1 MGKRF
6 SKRIIKRSHKCVSKH
21 KGEVRTY
28 ERKRQRRITCFS
40 LRHQTDRRPINTQ
53 TRGVTSP
60 RIRGTQAIVS
70 PRHNNVQRALDLTLE
85 FFEASR
91 LWSAVGLLIGRR
103 VLSRAQWLD
112 IAGFCEELFTP
123 VEIYI
128 WPALGLQPLAARK
141 DNDSA
146 RA

>member
-1 MGKRF
+1 MGERF

-28 ERKRQRRITCFS
+28 ERKRQGRITCFS
-40 LRHQTDRRPINTQ
+40 LRCQTNRRPINTQ
-53 TRGVTSP
+53 TREVHL
-60 RIRGTQAIVS
+60 RGTGARWLLLVLVITACKESRSNIRILQSISIVECWG
-70 PRHNNVQRALDLTLE
+70 H
-85 FFEASR
+85 
-91 LWSAVGLLIGRR
+91 LIGRR